1 MSSQPPPIEGVA
13 SVAQRLA
20 VLLAAGV
27 APHAAWRYLDEAATD
42 AAAAV
47 SERGSRSAGRRLLL
61 TAVGR
66 RRGVR
71 ADGATALAASVLKAA
86 SRAGSRGENIAEALR
101 TAVLGAGPPLSAPGA
116 RTQAHPAEA
125 VTQRSAQAWLALA
138 AAWAVAHEAGAP
150 LASTLRE
157 LAVTFRDQAQLERD
171 LEVALSGPR
180 ATARM
185 VGLMPAIG
193 VLFGALMGFDTVNT
207 LLFTLPGVVC
217 LVVGAALMFAGAR
230 WSNALVARAAV
241 GRGSAGLLAQLAAIA
256 MAGGASSERAR
267 TLTESA
273 LERYA
278 ASEAQA
284 THSADAAVIDGV
296 LALSRRAGVPAA
308 ELLRSEAQQARLSAR
323 SDGQQRAATLAV
335 TLMMPL
341 GLCVLPAFMLLG
353 VVPLLISVLASTL
366 SVL

>member
-1 MSSQPPPIEGVA
+1 MVSQPPPIEAVA
-13 SVAQRLA
+13 SLAQRLA

-27 APHAAWRYLDEAATD
+27 APPAAWRYLDEASTD
-42 AAAAV
+42 AIAGAHV
-47 SERGSRSAGRRLLL
+47 RGSRSAAPRRLLVVGGGGGARDAGAAAL
-61 TAVGR
+61 TA
-66 RRGVR
+66 
-71 ADGATALAASVLKAA
+71 DVLKAA
-86 SRAGSRGENIAEALR
+86 ARAGSRGESIAEAIR
-101 TAVLGAGPPLSAPGA
+101 AAVLGAGPQLSAPGVRA
-116 RTQAHPAEA
+116 KKQAAEPM
-125 VTQRSAQAWLALA
+125 TQRSAQAWLALA

-207 LLFTLPGVVC
+207 LLFTVPGVAC
-217 LVVGAALMFAGAR
+217 LVVGGALMFAGAR
-230 WSNALVARAAV
+230 WSNALVARAAA
-241 GRGSAGLLAQLAAIA
+241 GRGSTGLLAQLTAIA

-267 TLTESA
+267 TLAESA

-278 ASEAQA
+278 ASEAQGA
-284 THSADAAVIDGV
+284 HSADAAVIDGV

-308 ELLRSEAQQARLSAR
+308 ELLRSEAQQARLAAR
-323 SDGQQRAATLAV
+323 SDRQQRAAALAV

-366 SVL
+366 NVL